1 MRKGS
6 GYLSLFNGDDL
17 GEWKGLVANPIKRA
31 DMDAKTLAAEQAKAD
46 ELMREGW
53 YAEDGVLHFNGHGDN
68 IVAAKQYGD
77 FEMLVDWKLDKEGK
91 EGDAGIYLRGTPQV
105 QIWDT
110 SRVNVG
116 AQVGSGGLY
125 TNQTHESKPLKVAD
139 KHMGE
144 WNPFRTT
151 IFTDQ

>member
-77 FEMLVDWKLDKEGK
+77 FEMLVDWRLDKEGK

-116 AQVGSGGLY
+116 ARSEEHTSELQSLMRISYAVFCLKKKI
-125 TNQTHESKPLKVAD
+125 TRTAHRTHE
-139 KHMGE
+139 
-144 WNPFRTT
+144 T
-151 IFTDQ
+151 I